1 MTTVRPRI
9 RPTRATENQKGS
21 RGGAHRQVEARQG
34 DEVRVVFPKSGGT
47 LFAITIPPLF
57 LRNKRARQ
65 READE
70 TALDKLDDEFRLI
83 SDSGVLSKVL
93 AKGVGHL
100 KPDGWEKGSSR
111 KQSRDDKL
119 GKNGTKFGFQELEG
133 KELSHLPRS
142 AD

>member
-1 MTTVRPRI
+1 V
-9 RPTRATENQKGS
+9 
-21 RGGAHRQVEARQG
+21 
-34 DEVRVVFPKSGGT
+34 
-47 LFAITIPPLF
+47 
-57 LRNKRARQ
+57 
-65 READE
+65 DE

-133 KELSHLPRS
+133 TELSRLPRS